1 MIMSHRS
8 DPRAETVNSLGL
20 TPVVNASM
28 TDQVEEKL
36 RQYFALQGFKP
47 GDALPKEM
55 ELAEALQVSRNVVRE
70 ALSRLRMLGMVETRK
85 RRGMILA
92 EPDVLS
98 GLERLLDPN
107 LLGKEVLKQLFEFR
121 LVLEIGISDLL
132 FLRRNEEDLTQ
143 LRIIVE
149 REKNAQN
156 DRQRVELDVLFH
168 STLYRISGNETLR
181 RFQKMLI
188 PLFNYIVEIET
199 GPDGKTAVGSVSHS
213 ELIRVLEKGTPAE
226 FQEAMKKHLEPHFKY
241 I

>member
-1 MIMSHRS
+1 MSHRS